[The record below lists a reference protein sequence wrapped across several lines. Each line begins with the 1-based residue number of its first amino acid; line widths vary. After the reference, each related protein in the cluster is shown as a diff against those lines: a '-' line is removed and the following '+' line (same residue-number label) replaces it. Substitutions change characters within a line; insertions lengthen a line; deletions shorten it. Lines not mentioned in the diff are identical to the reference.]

1 MNTKKLTHV
10 HVYIIGAVLA
20 LIVGVGLFYFL
31 LKPLDAQNK
40 SLQGDI
46 TAKQTTTVQVATAS
60 FNIAQRKQADAAL
73 VKEKENAAKKQSELN
88 AKESVRRLPS
98 SINVI
103 IPKNGPDLTT
113 SLPRWLVLSP
123 LVVRQMTAYAQ
134 TTAKKHGVKVV
145 TSFAAPAPQ
154 ADPSTIPKDIIA
166 WNLGPVTATGTFPQV
181 MAWAKEWNRSPLLT
195 SVDGLKI
202 SLAGPKGVVQASAGI
217 TVYFFPIGPGV
228 QQVGPGAGSSGGA
241 VGGGMPGYPGG
252 MPGYPG
258 GMPGGNAAGGNAAG
272 GNGA

>member
-31 LKPLDAQNK
+31 LKPLDEQNK
-40 SLQGDI
+40 SLQSDI
-46 TAKQTTTVQVATAS
+46 TSKQTQTVQVATAS
-60 FNIAQRKQADAAL
+60 FNIAQRKQADKAL
-73 VKEKENAAKKQSELN
+73 ADEKINAAKKQSELN
-88 AKESVRRLPS
+88 SKEAARRLPS
-98 SINVI
+98 SINVF
-103 IPKNGPDLTT
+103 IPKGGPDLTT
-113 SLPRWLVLSP
+113 SLPRWLVLPP

-134 TTAKKHGVKVV
+134 TTAKKHGVKVT

-154 ADPSTIPKDIIA
+154 ADPKLIPTDIVA

-195 SVDGLKI
+195 SVDGLKVA
-202 SLAGPKGVVQASAGI
+202 LAGPKGQVQASANI
-217 TVYFFPIGPGV
+217 TVYFFPNGPGV
-228 QQVGPGAGSSGGA
+228 TDGKAGAAPAG
-241 VGGGMPGYPGG
+241 GGGMGGYPGG

-258 GMPGGNAAGGNAAG
+258 GGYPGGGAPGGNTAGS

>member
-31 LKPLDAQNK
+31 LKPLDEQNK
-40 SLQGDI
+40 NLQADI
-46 TAKQTTTVQVATAS
+46 SGKETTSVQVATAGFTIS
-60 FNIAQRKQADAAL
+60 QRKAADAAL
-73 VKEKENAAKKQSELN
+73 VKEKQNAAMKQSELN

-98 SINVI
+98 NINVY
-103 IPKNGPDLTT
+103 IPKGGPDLTT

-123 LVVRQMTAYAQ
+123 LVVRQMTAYAK
-134 TTAKKHGVKVV
+134 TTAKKHGVKV
-145 TSFAAPAPQ
+145 TTNFAAPAPQ
-154 ADPSTIPKDIIA
+154 ADPNTIPKDIIA

-195 SVDGLKI
+195 SVDGLKVA
-202 SLAGPKGVVQASAGI
+202 LAGPKGQVQASASI

-228 QQVGPGAGSSGGA
+228 QQVGPGAAPAGGGGMGGYP
-241 VGGGMPGYPGG
+241 GGGMPGI
-252 MPGYPG
+252 PG